1 MKKTMQLEKATEKQ
15 HKDWVKEHAKMK
27 TAFDKADSK
36 NNNNKTKQYADNSY
50 KPSITMKVDG
60 YETENVL
67 KPGMT
72 LSERK
77 SAMVKAI
84 EGMKSEFYRNNF
96 DK

>member
-1 MKKTMQLEKATEKQ
+1 
-15 HKDWVKEHAKMK
+15 
-27 TAFDKADSK
+27 
-36 NNNNKTKQYADNSY
+36 
-50 KPSITMKVDG
+50 MKVDG